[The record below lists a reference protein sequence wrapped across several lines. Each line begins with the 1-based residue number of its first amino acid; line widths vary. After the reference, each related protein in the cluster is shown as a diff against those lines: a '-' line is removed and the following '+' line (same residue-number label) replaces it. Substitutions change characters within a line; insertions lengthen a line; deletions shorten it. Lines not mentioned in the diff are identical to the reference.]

1 MKKARETQKNK
12 EKDIRKGAE
21 IPQCLG
27 RFTIGDKIIT
37 YRFRFRELFGNARLF
52 IILFVRNF
60 WRVCSQFWLSVR
72 NSV

>member
-1 MKKARETQKNK
+1 MEVFLQKNQKIRGARE
-12 EKDIRKGAE
+12 IGAAISGPRIAGKTFYGHE
-21 IPQCLG
+21 AFSESQ
-27 RFTIGDKIIT
+27 
-37 YRFRFRELFGNARLF
+37 FRNARLF